1 MLRNLIKISFRNIKK
16 EKGYSFINIL
26 GLVIGI
32 SSCLFLV
39 LYITDELSFDNFHQN
54 GDHVYRVVTTITE
67 VDNEF
72 TWAVAQTPFAPTV
85 KKDYPEVEEYTR
97 ITNAGRLM
105 IEKGTENIYEEEFAY
120 ADSATFE
127 LFTFQFLAGDP
138 ETCLYEP
145 NSIVITRDIAIKYF
159 NTTDAVGET
168 LIGEDVS
175 YRVTGVIENIP
186 KNTHISSIQAF
197 ISWNTLQDFR
207 SEGSWGNFGVLTYI
221 YTPTLE
227 DPLAFQEKLH
237 EIYDNYCAEI
247 FEQFGIDFK
256 YELQNIQD
264 IHLHSKIGSEAE
276 TGGDIAYVYIF
287 TAVAFFILLIASINY
302 MNLSTARS
310 MKRARE
316 VGIRKVMGSLKRQI
330 IIQFLTESII
340 YTLIA
345 LVLSIIIVLALIPFY
360 NDMLDKAITADF
372 LFKPA
377 IMISLFGIVIF
388 VAILSGSYP
397 SFFLSSFNPVEVLK
411 SNSSSKG
418 GNSMVRKVLV
428 ILQFGISVAMI
439 ISTWIVYDQL
449 NYLREKDLGFD
460 KDQIIRIGMFT
471 QEMREKY
478 EVLRNELKKSNYIKD
493 VGSATTSPG
502 TEMGKNL
509 INVENDA
516 GEMVERGIDLYGID
530 YDYIPTLNFE
540 ILEGRNFSR
549 DVTSDTSQAVI
560 VTESMSKR
568 MNWDQAIGKKFQ
580 FGTDEE
586 DPFVEVVGVIKDY
599 HHNSLYDVIEP
610 VMFYLRTDNRI
621 VHIKLAGEDISGA
634 LEEVETAW
642 KNVFP
647 NRPLDYNFLD
657 EEFEEQYSNDQRR
670 GEIFSIFSI
679 LTIVIACLGLLGLA
693 SFTTEQR
700 TKEIGIRKVVGASI
714 GTIVFMISKDF
725 LILIAISIAIAIPV
739 AYLFMNKWLQ
749 NFSYQTEINYITFI
763 SAALLAIFITLA
775 TISFHT
781 IKAAV
786 SNPVKALREE

>member
-1 MLRNLIKISFRNIKK
+1 
-16 EKGYSFINIL
+16 
-26 GLVIGI
+26 
-32 SSCLFLV
+32 
-39 LYITDELSFDNFHQN
+39 
-54 GDHVYRVVTTITE
+54 
-67 VDNEF
+67 
-72 TWAVAQTPFAPTV
+72 
-85 KKDYPEVEEYTR
+85 
-97 ITNAGRLM
+97 
-105 IEKGTENIYEEEFAY
+105 
-120 ADSATFE
+120 
-127 LFTFQFLAGDP
+127 
-138 ETCLYEP
+138 
-145 NSIVITRDIAIKYF
+145 
-159 NTTDAVGET
+159 
-168 LIGEDVS
+168 
-175 YRVTGVIENIP
+175 
-186 KNTHISSIQAF
+186 
-197 ISWNTLQDFR
+197 
-207 SEGSWGNFGVLTYI
+207 
-221 YTPTLE
+221 
-227 DPLAFQEKLH
+227 
-237 EIYDNYCAEI
+237 
-247 FEQFGIDFK
+247 
-256 YELQNIQD
+256 
-264 IHLHSKIGSEAE
+264 
-276 TGGDIAYVYIF
+276 
-287 TAVAFFILLIASINY
+287 
-302 MNLSTARS
+302 
-310 MKRARE
+310 
-316 VGIRKVMGSLKRQI
+316 
-330 IIQFLTESII
+330 
-340 YTLIA
+340 
-345 LVLSIIIVLALIPFY
+345 
-360 NDMLDKAITADF
+360 
-372 LFKPA
+372 
-377 IMISLFGIVIF
+377 
-388 VAILSGSYP
+388 
-397 SFFLSSFNPVEVLK
+397 
-411 SNSSSKG
+411 
-418 GNSMVRKVLV
+418 MVRKVLV

-439 ISTWIVYDQL
+439 ISTLIVYDQL

-478 EVLRNELKKSNYIKD
+478 EVLRNELKKSNHIKD

-670 GEIFSIFSI
+670 GEIFSIFSV

-700 TKEIGIRKVVGASI
+700 TKEIGIRKVVGANI
-714 GTIVFMISKDF
+714 GSIVFMISKDF
-725 LILIAISIAIAIPV
+725 LILIAISIVIAFPV

-763 SAALLAIFITLA
+763 SAALVAIFITLA